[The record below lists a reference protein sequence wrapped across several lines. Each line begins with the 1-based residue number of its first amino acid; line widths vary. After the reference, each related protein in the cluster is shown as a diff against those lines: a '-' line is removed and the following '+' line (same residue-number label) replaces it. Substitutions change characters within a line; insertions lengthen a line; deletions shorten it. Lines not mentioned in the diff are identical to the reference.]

1 MSGFIAGCGVQPN
14 QSGALV
20 VQQFNFLQG
29 YIQSTLNSSIKLAE
43 DIGLIQIPNLA
54 FTVDIVQPQN
64 YQLRDTI
71 SILPKLQDVSLAV
84 LPALPESPGFDT
96 ILPPQKPTNTAV
108 DPGTAPAPIID
119 PTPSIYSPSFSP
131 QPTMIFPTI
140 PTYGDLTSGVPF
152 PNLLGI
158 TLPTP
163 PVVNVDAIQFL
174 GTPPVFTAQDID
186 AKDFAY
192 TDPGYTPLLLT
203 DIKPVIESMLGGT
216 SGLPLFVENAIWA
229 REMDREDGDQQRTE
243 QEARDDW
250 AMRGQTLPGGVLDS
264 KLMQVRQAS
273 QTKRVSLGRDV
284 MINIHKV
291 LIDQLNTAV
300 TNGIQ
305 LENIWVNIYNAQ
317 QERQLQAARMAID
330 IAIAVYNAKVAKYR
344 ADADVFGIFAQVY
357 KDQIE
362 AELAKVQVYSEEI
375 KAQALIEQINQDMV
389 AIYTA
394 RLNAIKINVDV
405 YLANIQAYTSQIQ
418 AQELILKTYQTQI
431 EIEKA
436 KLEASDL
443 ELKAWQSTIQ
453 GQQLIQEAW
462 KTRIQAYAESVRAF
476 VTEYEAEIER
486 YKGDI
491 QKMDAVTT
499 RFVGILK
506 GFDTIANYQRSIADV
521 AIASN
526 ASKVQAFTAQVSADS
541 SYNQALVGKM
551 KAIADA
557 FRDATELALKNGEI
571 NVQSALETVRLIEQ
585 AKTVAVQALTQIAG
599 GLTSATSAHAGI
611 SDSTSAGYSCSTSLS
626 ESFNAN

>member
-14 QSGALV
+14 AAQSV
-20 VQQFNFLQG
+20 VLQQYNFLQG

-54 FTVDIVQPQN
+54 FSVDITAPQQ
-64 YQLRDTI
+64 YSLRDTI
-71 SILPKLQDVSLAV
+71 SVLPTLQDVKLAT
-84 LPALPESPGFDT
+84 LPGLPSDPGYDN
-96 ILPPQKPTNTAV
+96 ILPPVKPLLTAT

-119 PTPSIYSPSFSP
+119 PTPAIYQPSFGP
-131 QPTMIFPTI
+131 EPTLFFPTI

-152 PNLLGI
+152 PDLLGI

-163 PVVNVDAIQFL
+163 PTVNIDAIQFL

-186 AKDFAY
+186 AADFAY
-192 TDPGYTPLLLT
+192 VDPGYTPLLIT
-203 DIKPVIESMLGGT
+203 DIKPVLESMLGGT
-216 SGLPLFVENAIWA
+216 SGLPAFVENAIWA
-229 REMDREDGDQQRTE
+229 READREDGESMRAE
-243 QEARDDW
+243 QEVREDW
-250 AMRGQTLPGGVLDS
+250 AMRGQTLPGGVIDS
-264 KLMQVRQAS
+264 KLMQVRQNS
-273 QTKRVSLGRDV
+273 QNKRVSLGRDV

-291 LIDQLNTAV
+291 LIDQLNQAIV
-300 TNGIQ
+300 QGIA
-305 LENIWVNIYNAQ
+305 LENVWVNIYNAQ

-405 YLANIQAYTSQIQ
+405 YLANIQAYTSQVQ
-418 AQELILKTYQTQI
+418 AQELILKAYQTSI
-431 EIEKA
+431 EIEKS
-436 KLEASDL
+436 KLEASKL
-443 ELKAWQSTIQ
+443 ELEGWQTTIQ

-491 QKMDAVTT
+491 QKMDAVTA
-499 RFVGILK
+499 RFVGLLK

-526 ASKVQAFTAQVSADS
+526 TSKVQAFTAQVSADS

-551 KAIADA
+551 KAIADS

-571 NVQSALETVRLIEQ
+571 NVQSAIETVRLIEQ

-626 ESFNAN
+626 ETFSAN